1 MHGFPSNIQPNQCL
15 SDDLKVLDI
24 LPGELWMY
32 YFSMGGLA
40 KEPDVRAY
48 LDGTLALPPWQCE
61 LLEHAYKEL
70 IFHP

>member
-1 MHGFPSNIQPNQCL
+1 MQSFPSNIQPNQWL
-15 SDDLKVLDI
+15 SDDLKIMDI

-32 YFSMGGLA
+32 YFSLGGQA

-48 LDGTLALPPWQCE
+48 LDGALTLPTWQRA

-70 IFHP
+70 IFYP